1 LNAKY
6 PSILLLFIL
15 IASLAGA
22 APDPV
27 TRTENYLK
35 ILAEAESSNESL
47 LVAQEQ
53 FIADLNRLISLQ
65 EKDFSDRRFFSE
77 NLTVFDSEIIP
88 IKESNKNEVY
98 KYNSSIQFYD
108 VDRYDSGRSNGYLS
122 KIDNNELGRKKLGGD
137 LGTSTVGLKYIYE
150 KDKTTQDAI
159 DFGFQFRKPD
169 DDLQITFQDRSI
181 AERSQDWIKD
191 SVPHFED
198 IKEKNELKTITSLRS
213 RVSGGEP
220 YFELLG
226 ATIGEAPFA
235 MRGQADEPSS
245 PAPDSVGSYH
255 INSFSATDFTYI
267 PEKLPNL
274 KKETRN
280 SKNYA
285 IIVGIDEYKDR
296 MSLHTCANDA
306 KSVADLM
313 SSLGYTVV
321 LLSDQTERKPTK
333 RNILDLA
340 LNEIKDKPELGNV
353 IFYFSGH
360 GTRANNDTFYLIP
373 QDADGSASSYISEY
387 ELRQQIKDFK
397 NLAVIID
404 ACNSEGMSP
413 AIGEGQLIIASSRYN
428 ESSNE
433 EWTGS
438 LSVFT
443 SNLIKAIKEERA
455 RSKKVLLQECFDK
468 AYNDTIKW
476 SRGRFISQTPVLT
489 DLTGGKYYI
498 N

>member
-1 LNAKY
+1 M
-6 PSILLLFIL
+6 
-15 IASLAGA
+15 
-22 APDPV
+22 
-27 TRTENYLK
+27 
-35 ILAEAESSNESL
+35 AE
-47 LVAQEQ
+47 
-53 FIADLNRLISLQ
+53 IW
-65 EKDFSDRRFFSE
+65 
-77 NLTVFDSEIIP
+77 
-88 IKESNKNEVY
+88 
-98 KYNSSIQFYD
+98 
-108 VDRYDSGRSNGYLS
+108 GRVLH
-122 KIDNNELGRKKLGGD
+122 
-137 LGTSTVGLKYIYE
+137 GLKYIYE
-150 KDKTTQDAI
+150 KDRAIQDRI
-159 DFGFQFRKPD
+159 DFGYQFRKSD
-169 DDLQITFQDRSI
+169 DELQISYQDRSM
-181 AERSQDWIKD
+181 AENSLDWIKNV
-191 SVPHFED
+191 VPHSANITEN
-198 IKEKNELKTITSLRS
+198 NELKTSTSLRS
-213 RVSGGEP
+213 RLSEGELF
-220 YFELLG
+220 FELLG
-226 ATIGEAPFA
+226 ATIEGAPSA
-235 MRGQADEPSS
+235 TRSLADGNPSR
-245 PAPDSVGSYH
+245 PALDSVDP
-255 INSFSATDFTYI
+255 FSISSLSSTDFTYI

-306 KSVADLM
+306 RSVADLM
-313 SSLGYTVV
+313 STLGYTVV

-333 RNILDLA
+333 RNILEVA
-340 LNEIKDKPELGNV
+340 LKEIKDKTELGNV

-360 GTRANNDTFYLIP
+360 GIRANNDTFYLIP
-373 QDADGSASSYISEY
+373 QDADGSVSSYISEY
-387 ELRQQIKDFK
+387 ELKQQIKDFK

-404 ACNSEGMSP
+404 ACNSEGLSP
-413 AIGEGQLIIASSRYN
+413 AIGEGQLILASSRYN